1 MTNAAR
7 RATAKSQAIAA
18 WLLACD
24 SHELEEADLIAGLGR
39 RLRAA
44 GLQLDR
50 LTLHLR
56 TLHPEIIARTVAW
69 APDEPVEIYDR
80 EHGVERS
87 VAFATSPVRRAMDRR
102 QWLTARLDG
111 AAPSEWTHL
120 DVFRDRGLAELVVAP
135 LVAGDGPAS
144 AVGFC
149 TRRRAGFL
157 ASERRL
163 LAEILPALRG
173 ACEILALRQAETTL
187 LDTYVG
193 AASGGRILAGHVRRG
208 DVETL
213 EAALLLC
220 DLRGFTTLS
229 DRLPTERVLALL
241 NHYFDQVVPAIEAAG
256 GEVLKFMGDAVLAY
270 FAGGEAEQSC
280 RAAFDAARAALARLA
295 AAPAEI
301 ELHAGIALHYGEVG
315 YGNIGSGDRLDFTV
329 IGRDVNLTSRLQDL
343 CSQSGWSL
351 LMSERFAR
359 LLGDPGL
366 LPLGAHLLP
375 GFGAP
380 VPVFGS
386 EAIAYRNAIDS
397 AGSAATMMSASS
409 SAPR

>member
-1 MTNAAR
+1 MTRR
-7 RATAKSQAIAA
+7 RAVSASHAITG
-18 WLLACD
+18 WLVGND
-24 SHELEEADLIAGLGR
+24 SHELAEADLVAGLGR
-39 RLRAA
+39 RLCAA
-44 GLQLDR
+44 GVPLDR

-87 VAFATSPVRRAMDRR
+87 AAFAGSPIRRAMDRR
-102 QWLTARLDG
+102 HWVSARLD
-111 AAPSEWTHL
+111 APAPSEWTHL
-120 DVFRDRGLAELVVAP
+120 DVFRGRGLAELVVAP
-135 LVAGDGPAS
+135 LVTGDGPAS

-149 TRRRAGFL
+149 TRRRAGFSE
-157 ASERRL
+157 AERRL
-163 LAEILPALRG
+163 LADIVPALRG
-173 ACEILALRQAETTL
+173 ACEVRTLRQAESTL

-220 DLRGFTTLS
+220 DLRGFTALAE
-229 DRLPTERVLALL
+229 RLPTERVLALL

-270 FAGGEAEQSC
+270 FAGTDAAQSC

-301 ELHAGIALHYGEVG
+301 ELHAGIALHYGTLG
-315 YGNIGSGDRLDFTV
+315 YGNIGAGHRLDFTL

-343 CSQSGWSL
+343 CSESGWAL
-351 LMSERFAR
+351 LMSERFAG
-359 LLGDPGL
+359 LLGDQGL
-366 LPLGAHLLP
+366 LPLGAHRLP
-375 GFGAP
+375 GIAAPVAVFGA
-380 VPVFGS
+380 
-386 EAIAYRNAIDS
+386 EAAAYRNAIDS
-397 AGSAATMMSASS
+397 TGSAATTISASS